1 MFLVTNFYHLLEVDM
16 ASEENAQARTYTQR
30 HMNNPWSEMIS
41 CSPCFAFY
49 YFSSLSW
56 FIQTTW
62 DISYP
67 SHTNVMA
74 LFLPY
79 CFSCLFHYV
88 YIDYEQF
95 NAPPSTPSWVYVIL
109 SMTQIYVAQ

>member
-16 ASEENAQARTYTQR
+16 ASDENAQATTYTQR

-67 SHTNVMA
+67 SYQRSG
-74 LFLPY
+74 L
-79 CFSCLFHYV
+79 
-88 YIDYEQF
+88 
-95 NAPPSTPSWVYVIL
+95 IL
-109 SMTQIYVAQ
+109 TLLLLMSLSLRLY